1 MCDDHAELGRDHV
14 QPLRRLLADHMHG
27 RPAARAVRIFG
38 SNRYI
43 HPRQM
48 TRQRAAIGSTLFGA
62 HLCGY
67 RVLLV
72 VVGFA
77 LGNRLLDI
85 LKCQEQLVG
94 IELLRAFAEVRTLQL
109 AKQMA
114 QPIDLH
120 PAVPCRRTHRLPHHG
135 R

>member
-1 MCDDHAELGRDHV
+1 
-14 QPLRRLLADHMHG
+14 
-27 RPAARAVRIFG
+27 
-38 SNRYI
+38 
-43 HPRQM
+43 M

-85 LKCQEQLVG
+85 LECQEQLVG

-114 QPIDLH
+114 QAIDLRER
-120 PAVPCRRTHRLPHHG
+120 AVALADGGLALGDRSVTFRTRRHHQ
-135 R
+135 RM